1 MKISTGMVSL
11 AVVWLFLSMN
21 ARTVAADRTEPR
33 PNIVFLLAD
42 DLGWTGLG
50 CFGSDLYETPNLD
63 RLAAKGTRFTGA
75 YSACTVCSPTRAS
88 IMTGMYPARLQLTDF
103 IAGQNRPWAKLRI
116 PDWTKHLEH
125 RYVTIAEAL
134 KPAGYTTAQVGKWH
148 LAPRTGNPA
157 DYDPVD
163 HGFDVQIPKPKE
175 AKGYYLPKGF
185 NAAGESK
192 SDYVTDY
199 LTDKAVEFIDNA
211 KDDPFFLYFAYHTPH
226 TPIQGRKDLV
236 ERFTKKVRP
245 DALHKNPEYAA
256 MVHSLDQS
264 VGRILQRLERH
275 EIADRTVVIFTSD
288 NGGLTQRYGKHD
300 GFTENLPL
308 RRGKGSAYEGGV
320 RVPAI
325 AFWPGVTKP
334 GTVCDEPVVTIDYYP
349 TILQIAK
356 ASGDARHNESVD
368 GVSLVTLLRDCT
380 ARLERDAVFWHYPH
394 YHAGGDSPYSA
405 VRSGDWRLIEFH
417 EDDGIALYNLKD
429 DPGESTNLAP
439 EMPERTARLRDQLRA
454 WRKRVNAQMPT
465 KNPDHDPAR
474 AAKVAPASGVK
485 RRPAAIEARCRKL
498 FAKENLVAWC
508 VVPFDAS
515 KRGPKERAEMLR
527 RLGFTKLAYDWRAE
541 HVPTFEEEIIELR
554 RQGIEFFV
562 FWSEHPEAFRL
573 FEKHGI
579 APQVW
584 RTPPSPANGT
594 QEEKVE
600 ASAKALLPLVE
611 RTEQLGCKLGL
622 YNHGGW
628 AGEPDNLVDV
638 TRWLREHAAADHVGI
653 VYNFHHA
660 HEQIHDFADVLANM
674 QPYLLC
680 LNLNGMNSGAN
691 PKILPIGQGQHERK
705 MIKAVIASGYQGPIG
720 ILDHRSELDAEESL
734 SENLAGLAKLV
745 EELVDE

>member
-1 MKISTGMVSL
+1 MKTLLVAVLLASVSL
-11 AVVWLFLSMN
+11 FQLTIPTTL
-21 ARTVAADRTEPR
+21 AADRTDPR

-63 RLAAKGTRFTGA
+63 RLAAQGTRFTGA

-88 IMTGMYPARLQLTDF
+88 IMTGMYPARLHLTDF
-103 IAGQNRPWAKLRI
+103 IAGQNRPWARLRI
-116 PDWTKHLEH
+116 PDWTKFLEH

-134 KPAGYTTAQVGKWH
+134 DRAGYTTAQVGKWH
-148 LAPRTGNPA
+148 LDPRTGNPA
-157 DYDPVD
+157 DYDPVH

-185 NAAGESK
+185 NAQGESK
-192 SDYVTDY
+192 SDYLTDY
-199 LTDKAVEFIDNA
+199 LTDKAVEFIDNT
-211 KDDPFFLYFAYHTPH
+211 KDEPFFLYFAYHTPH

-236 ERFTKKVRP
+236 DRFAKKVRP
-245 DALHKNPEYAA
+245 DAVHKNPEYAA

-275 EIADRTVVIFTSD
+275 DIAGRTVVIFTSD

-325 AFWPGVTKP
+325 VLWPGVTGP

-349 TILQIAK
+349 TILEIAK
-356 ASGDARHNESVD
+356 ASGDARHNGSVD
-368 GVSLVTLLRDCT
+368 GVSLVPLLGDCT
-380 ARLERDAVFWHYPH
+380 ATLKRDAVYWHYPH

-417 EDDGIALYNLKD
+417 EDDRIALYNLKD
-429 DPGESTNLAP
+429 DPGESTNLARD
-439 EMPERTARLRDQLRA
+439 MPERAAQLRDQLHA
-454 WRKRVNAQMPT
+454 WRKQVDAQMPT
-465 KNPDHDPAR
+465 ANPDYDPAR
-474 AAKVAPASGVK
+474 ATKVASASGAK
-485 RRPAAIEARCRKL
+485 RRPAGIKARCREL
-498 FAKENLVAWC
+498 FAKDNLVAWC
-508 VVPFDAS
+508 VVPFDAN

-541 HVPTFEEEIIELR
+541 HVSTFEEEILELKRNGIELSA
-554 RQGIEFFV
+554 
-562 FWSEHPEAFRL
+562 FWSEHPDMFRL

-584 RTPPSPANGT
+584 RTPPSPAEGT
-594 QEEKVE
+594 QEERVE
-600 ASAKALLPLVE
+600 ACGKALLPLVE
-611 RTEQLGCKLGL
+611 RTGQLGCKLGL

-628 AGEPDNLVDV
+628 SGEPDNLVAV
-638 TRWLREHAAADHVGI
+638 TQWLREHARADHVGI
-653 VYNFHHA
+653 VYNFHHG
-660 HEQIHDFADVLANM
+660 HEHIHDFAAVLAKM

-680 LNLNGMNSGAN
+680 LNLNGMNPGAN
-691 PKILPIGQGQHERK
+691 PKILPIGQGQHERE
-705 MIKAVIASGYQGPIG
+705 MIKAVVAGGYQGPIG
-720 ILDHRSELDAEESL
+720 ILDHRPELDAEQSL
-734 SENLAGLAKLV
+734 NENLTGLA
-745 EELVDE
+745 ELVDELLSE